1 MAAAVANVVCSLT
14 YRDGHSNKACCLH
27 LALLNE
33 RSNLNISLLRQILLF

>member
-1 MAAAVANVVCSLT
+1 MDADAANVVCFLT
-14 YRDGHSNKACCLH
+14 CRDGHSNKACCLH